1 MKKSYEMDMCN
12 GPILGKLII
21 FAVPLMLSGFLQL
34 FFNAMDIVVVGKFSG
49 SQALAAV
56 GSTGALINLFV
67 NVFIGFSIG
76 ANVLVAQFFGAKDE
90 KNMQETVHTSIL
102 LALIGGVILIVGG
115 FLFAGPMLELM
126 GTPDDVLDSA
136 VLYIHI
142 YFIGMPAMLVYN
154 FGASILRAIGDT
166 RRPLYYLFTA
176 GIVNVVLN
184 LFFVI
189 VLHMDVA
196 GVATATVISQTIS
209 ASLIVRCLVRSDGM
223 YRLDLRKLHIYK
235 SKLIRIVQIGLPAGM
250 QGAVFSISNVLIQ
263 SSINSFGSIAMA
275 GNTAAGNIESFVYT
289 SMNAM
294 YQSALSFVSQNVGG
308 GRQERIPKIA
318 VRCLGVVFLVGLILG
333 NGAYFI
339 GRQLLGL
346 YSSDP
351 EVISYG
357 LGRMQMICKLYFLCG
372 MMDVT
377 VGLLRGMGYSIMPM
391 IMSLVGACGLRVVWI
406 FTVFQWNHTLHTLY
420 LSYPITWGIT
430 FLAQLTC
437 FLIVW
442 KRKKGV
448 WAMVKRADA

>member
-1 MKKSYEMDMCN
+1 
-12 GPILGKLII
+12 
-21 FAVPLMLSGFLQL
+21 
-34 FFNAMDIVVVGKFSG
+34 
-49 SQALAAV
+49 
-56 GSTGALINLFV
+56 
-67 NVFIGFSIG
+67 
-76 ANVLVAQFFGAKDE
+76 
-90 KNMQETVHTSIL
+90 
-102 LALIGGVILIVGG
+102 
-115 FLFAGPMLELM
+115 
-126 GTPDDVLDSA
+126 
-136 VLYIHI
+136 
-142 YFIGMPAMLVYN
+142 
-154 FGASILRAIGDT
+154 
-166 RRPLYYLFTA
+166 
-176 GIVNVVLN
+176 
-184 LFFVI
+184 
-189 VLHMDVA
+189 
-196 GVATATVISQTIS
+196 
-209 ASLIVRCLVRSDGM
+209 
-223 YRLDLRKLHIYK
+223 
-235 SKLIRIVQIGLPAGM
+235 M

-391 IMSLVGACGLRVVWI
+391 VMSLVGACGLRVVWI

>member
-1 MKKSYEMDMCN
+1 MDMCN

-250 QGAVFSISNVLIQ
+250 QGAVFFDFQCADPVIHQ
-263 SSINSFGSIAMA
+263 
-275 GNTAAGNIESFVYT
+275 FVRLDRY
-289 SMNAM
+289 
-294 YQSALSFVSQNVGG
+294 
-308 GRQERIPKIA
+308 GRK
-318 VRCLGVVFLVGLILG
+318 
-333 NGAYFI
+333 
-339 GRQLLGL
+339 
-346 YSSDP
+346 YS
-351 EVISYG
+351 
-357 LGRMQMICKLYFLCG
+357 C
-372 MMDVT
+372 
-377 VGLLRGMGYSIMPM
+377 
-391 IMSLVGACGLRVVWI
+391 
-406 FTVFQWNHTLHTLY
+406 
-420 LSYPITWGIT
+420 
-430 FLAQLTC
+430 
-437 FLIVW
+437 
-442 KRKKGV
+442 RKY
-448 WAMVKRADA
+448 